1 LTAYEIILKKRDGGE
16 LKRAEIE
23 FMVEGFLGNAVT
35 DYQMS
40 AFLMAVFFVGMSD
53 TETDD
58 LTTVMLRTGS
68 VLDLSAVPGRKI
80 DKHSTGGVG
89 DKLSLIVA
97 PIAAAVGVRVP
108 MISGR
113 GLGHTGGTLDKLE
126 SIPGFR
132 TDLSREEFERVVA
145 DVGMAIV
152 GQSPDVAP
160 ADRSMYALRDVTA
173 TIECVPLIVSSIL
186 SKKLAAGLDGLVLD
200 VKVGRGAFMRDIES
214 ARALGERLL
223 ATSCRLG
230 LRADAVLTDM
240 ESPLGLAVGNALEVS
255 EAVDVL
261 SGKGPPEV
269 RETSLVLSSR
279 MILLAG
285 IARAAEEAAARAT
298 EALDGGQA
306 IERFARFVEAQG
318 GDPSFIER
326 RGLLPSAS
334 TVREVRSGAAGF
346 VSRIDAREI
355 GFASTELGA
364 GRKEVGDA
372 VDPAVGIEIVV
383 PVGGEVGARDTV
395 ALVRGN
401 DVDRAEAAAERV
413 RGAFEVAP
421 ERPAARPR
429 VLGILEGPGNRPRS
443 STEPPGR

>member
-16 LKRAEIE
+16 LSRAEIA
-23 FMVEGFLGNAVT
+23 FMVEGFLENAVA

-53 TETDD
+53 AETDD
-58 LTTVMLRTGS
+58 LTSVMLETGS
-68 VLDLSAVPGRKI
+68 VLDLSAVPGSKV

-89 DKLSLIVA
+89 DKLSLVVA
-97 PIAAAVGVRVP
+97 PVAAAAGVRVP

-126 SIPGFR
+126 SIPGLR
-132 TDLSREEFERVVA
+132 TDLSRHEFERVVA

-200 VKVGRGAFMRDIES
+200 VKVGRGAFMRDVES
-214 ARALGERLL
+214 GRALAERLL
-223 ATSCRLG
+223 ATAHRLG
-230 LRADAVLTDM
+230 LPADAVLTDM
-240 ESPLGLAVGNALEVS
+240 ESPLGRAVGNALEVS

-261 SGKGPPEV
+261 SGEGPSDV
-269 RETSLVLSSR
+269 RETSLTLASR
-279 MILLAG
+279 MLVLAG
-285 IARAAEEAAARAT
+285 LARDGREASARAN

-306 IERFARFVEAQG
+306 LGRFARFVEAQG
-318 GDPSFIER
+318 GDPSFIDR
-326 RGLLPSAS
+326 RGLLPAAS
-334 TVREVRSGAAGF
+334 VVREVRSDEAGF
-346 VSRIDAREI
+346 VTRVDAMEI
-355 GFASTELGA
+355 GLASTELGA
-364 GRKEVGDA
+364 GRREVGDP

-383 PVGGEVGARDTV
+383 PVGGEVHEGGV
-395 ALVRGN
+395 LALVRAN
-401 DVDRAEAAAERV
+401 DVGRAEAAVGRAGR
-413 RGAFEVAP
+413 AFEVGPEQPAP
-421 ERPAARPR
+421 RPR
-429 VLGILEGPGNRPRS
+429 VLEVIEGPGTRARTSTGPRRS
-443 STEPPGR
+443 